1 MMKIWKGKKKNLIFH
16 EKGIKEILN
25 SSPSKIFII
34 NLTFLQIKETHHTHK
49 KIIQS
54 NKTHTM
60 DRKVGLSFAKKA
72 PQKCVWP
79 TAIHIPNINMQYK
92 RKYSLSLSKTYKY
105 PPILVRNLS
114 CRKVKRI
121 PGKFLVEWTKKST
134 HINSIRTKSHT
145 LIT

>member
-1 MMKIWKGKKKNLIFH
+1 MFFYSWGNIYSEGKNEEIFFLRSVFKKNDEDLKRGKKNLIFH
-16 EKGIKEILN
+16 EKGIKKILN

-72 PQKCVWP
+72 PHKSVCGQ
-79 TAIHIPNINMQYK
+79 QQ
-92 RKYSLSLSKTYKY
+92 STYQ
-105 PPILVRNLS
+105 
-114 CRKVKRI
+114 
-121 PGKFLVEWTKKST
+121 T
-134 HINSIRTKSHT
+134 
-145 LIT
+145 